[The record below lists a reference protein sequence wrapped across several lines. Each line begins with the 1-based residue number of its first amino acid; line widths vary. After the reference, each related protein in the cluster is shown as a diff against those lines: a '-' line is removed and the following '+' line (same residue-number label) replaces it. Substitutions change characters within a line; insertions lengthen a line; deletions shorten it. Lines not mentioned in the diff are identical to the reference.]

1 MILWVNIY
9 LPRKILLPMRVI
21 TLLALSLLSFSL
33 FAQQDLLQS
42 GPMLGY
48 SEMREVLIWVQTNE
62 PAEVQVAYWPEGKND
77 LVELTELYTTTKAEV
92 YTAKLIADEVEPGL
106 TYEYELRINGR
117 ALELD
122 YPTTFQAQELW
133 QWRTDPPEFTMALGS
148 CSYVNEPVYDRPG
161 NGYGGAYEIFTSIHK
176 MRPDAMLWLG
186 DNTYLREA
194 DWNSRTGIM
203 ARYTHTR
210 SLPEMQPLLASTHHY
225 AIWDDHDYGPND
237 SDRSY
242 IHKNT
247 TLEAF
252 RRFWG
257 NPTYGLDGDASGI
270 TTAFQWAD
278 MDFFLMDNR
287 YFRRPNHRTSG
298 EAVYFGERQLEWL
311 IDALV
316 ASSAPFKFVATG
328 GQILNTE
335 PLFENYIRLAPE
347 ERAYLL
353 GRIEE
358 EGITGVV
365 FLTGDRHHTE
375 LSSYTNSKGIKV
387 YDLTVSP
394 LTSGSGSNRDNE
406 HNAARDEG
414 TLVVQRNFGLLTFSG
429 ARGEREM
436 LIQIFDVNGEE
447 LWQRTINQP
456 ERK

>member
-1 MILWVNIY
+1 MRVY
-9 LPRKILLPMRVI
+9 TILL
-21 TLLALSLLSFSL
+21 LSLFSL
-33 FAQQDLLQS
+33 TAFAQKELLQS

-48 SEMREVLIWVQTNE
+48 SEMKEVLLWVQTTE
-62 PAEVQVAYWPEGKND
+62 SAEVQFAYWPEGEKSAQQ
-77 LVELTELYTTTKAEV
+77 TTDVYATQKAEV
-92 YTAKLIADEVEPGL
+92 YTAKLVADQVEPGT
-106 TYEYELRINGR
+106 TYEYELRINGQR
-117 ALELD
+117 IKFD
-122 YPTTFQAQELW
+122 YPTTFQTQELW
-133 QWRTDPPEFTMALGS
+133 QWRKDPPTFTMALGS
-148 CSYVNEPVYDRPG
+148 CSYVNEPVYDRP
-161 NGYGGAYEIFTSIHK
+161 NNSYGGDYQIFEAIHK
-176 MRPDAMLWLG
+176 LQPDAMLWLG
-186 DNTYLREA
+186 DNVYLREV
-194 DWNSRTGIM
+194 DWFSRTGIM
-203 ARYTHTR
+203 HRYTHTR

-257 NPTYGLDGDASGI
+257 NPTYGLTGDASGI

-278 MDFFLMDNR
+278 MDFFLLDNR
-287 YFRRPNHRTSG
+287 YFRRPNHRKSG
-298 EAVYFGERQLEWL
+298 EAVYFGETQLEWL
-311 IDALV
+311 IDAL
-316 ASSAPFKFVATG
+316 AGSSAPFKFVATG

-335 PLFENYIRLAPE
+335 AVFENYIRLAPE

-358 EGITGVV
+358 EGITGVI

-375 LSSYTNSKGIKV
+375 LNAYTNASGNVV

-414 TLVVQRNFGLLTFSG
+414 TLVVQRNFGLMTLSG
-429 ARGEREM
+429 PRREREL
-436 LIQIFDVNGEE
+436 LIQVFDVDGQE
-447 LWQRTINQP
+447 LWQRTIQQP
-456 ERK
+456 K

>member
-1 MILWVNIY
+1 MRVY
-9 LPRKILLPMRVI
+9 TILL
-21 TLLALSLLSFSL
+21 LSLFSL
-33 FAQQDLLQS
+33 TAFAQKELLQS

-48 SEMREVLIWVQTNE
+48 SEMKEVLLWVQTTE
-62 PAEVQVAYWPEGKND
+62 SAEVQFAYWPEGEKSAQQ
-77 LVELTELYTTTKAEV
+77 TTDVYATQKAEV
-92 YTAKLIADEVEPGL
+92 YTAKLVADQVEPGT
-106 TYEYELRINGR
+106 TYEYELRINGQR
-117 ALELD
+117 IKFD
-122 YPTTFQAQELW
+122 YPTTFQTQELW
-133 QWRTDPPEFTMALGS
+133 QWRKDPPTFTMALGS
-148 CSYVNEPVYDRPG
+148 CSYVNEPVYDRP
-161 NGYGGAYEIFTSIHK
+161 NNSYGGDYQIFEAIHK
-176 MRPDAMLWLG
+176 LQPDAMLWLG
-186 DNTYLREA
+186 DNVYLREV
-194 DWNSRTGIM
+194 DWFSRTGIM
-203 ARYTHTR
+203 HRYTHTR

-257 NPTYGLDGDASGI
+257 NPTYGLTGDASGI

-278 MDFFLMDNR
+278 MDFFLLDNR
-287 YFRRPNHRTSG
+287 YFRRPNHRKSG
-298 EAVYFGERQLEWL
+298 EAVYFGETQLEWL
-311 IDALV
+311 IDAL
-316 ASSAPFKFVATG
+316 AGSSAPFKFVATG

-335 PLFENYIRLAPE
+335 AVFENYIRLAPE

-358 EGITGVV
+358 EGITGVI

-375 LSSYTNSKGIKV
+375 LNAYTNASGNAV

-414 TLVVQRNFGLLTFSG
+414 TLVVQRNFGLMTLSG
-429 ARGEREM
+429 PRREREL
-436 LIQIFDVNGEE
+436 LIQVFDVDGQE
-447 LWQRTINQP
+447 LWQRTIQQP
-456 ERK
+456 K